1 MKEEKTQFSR
11 WKVIL
16 PMLIGLGVIAYMIS
30 KEFFGEHS
38 EENIRSLEA
47 VSITVHTVFWLFI
60 ALLLMVGRDL
70 GFMIRYRYLTQKTLS
85 WVQCIKVTLLAEFGS
100 AVTPSTV
107 GGSSMA
113 ILFLAKEG
121 VSVGRSTT
129 IVFVTL
135 LLDELFFVV
144 SVPFFLLLIPFDRLF
159 MGNSAVETG
168 VVGLFLIAYVIKLII
183 CLILI
188 VGLFFKPQAI
198 RWLILQIFRLP
209 FLKRW
214 RGAAYKA
221 GDDILISS
229 NEVKGKDWRY
239 WVPLIFA
246 TILSW
251 SSRYLVVNA
260 IFMAFFPVH
269 HNFLIYARQ
278 FVMWILMVVSPTPGG
293 SGFSEFIFEGYLSE
307 FIPIAGLVPVIIIIW
322 RLLSYYNYLFIGSIL
337 VPKWAQSAFKKD

>member
-1 MKEEKTQFSR
+1 MKEEKSQFSK
-11 WKVIL
+11 WKVVL
-16 PMLIGLGVIAYMIS
+16 PMLIGLGVICYMIT
-30 KEFFGEHS
+30 KEFFGENS
-38 EENIRSLEA
+38 EANLKSLES
-47 VSITVHTVFWLFI
+47 VSITVHTVFWLFV

-70 GFMIRYRYLTQKTLS
+70 GFMIRYRYLTEKTLS
-85 WVQCIKVTLLAEFGS
+85 WTQSLKVTLLAEFGS
-100 AVTPSTV
+100 AITPSTV

-159 MGNSAVETG
+159 MGSSAVETG
-168 VVGLFLIAYVIKLII
+168 VIGLFMIAYVIKLII
-183 CLILI
+183 CSVLIL
-188 VGLFFKPQAI
+188 GLFFKPQAI
-198 RWLILQIFRLP
+198 RWLILQIFRIP
-209 FLKRW
+209 FLQRW

-221 GDDILISS
+221 GDDILVSS
-229 NEVKGKDWRY
+229 NEVKGKGLRY
-239 WVPLIFA
+239 WLPLILA
-246 TILSW
+246 TVLSW

-260 IFMAFFPVH
+260 IFMAFFQVH
-269 HNFLIYARQ
+269 ENL
-278 FVMWILMVVSPTPGG
+278 LMVVSPTPGG

-307 FIPIAGLVPVIIIIW
+307 FIPIMGLVPVIIIIW

-337 VPKWAQSAFKKD
+337 VPRWARQAFGKK

>member
-1 MKEEKTQFSR
+1 MKEEKSQFSK
-11 WKVIL
+11 WKIVL
-16 PMLIGLGVIAYMIS
+16 PMLIGLGVIIYMIT
-30 KEFFGEHS
+30 KEFFGEQG
-38 EENIRSLEA
+38 EANIESLKS
-47 VSITVHTVFWLFI
+47 VSITGRTVFWIFI

-70 GFMIRYRYLTQKTLS
+70 GFMIRYRYLTEKTLS
-85 WVQCIKVTLLAEFGS
+85 WKQCIKVTLLAEFGT
-100 AVTPSTV
+100 AITPSTV

-168 VVGLFLIAYVIKLII
+168 VIGLFIIAYTIKLLI

-209 FLKRW
+209 FLKKW

-221 GDDILISS
+221 GDDIMISS
-229 NEVKGKDWRY
+229 NEVKGKGWRY

-269 HNFLIYARQ
+269 DHLLIYARQ

-293 SGFSEFIFEGYLSE
+293 SGFTEFIFQGYLSE
-307 FIPIAGLVPVIIIIW
+307 FIPIVGLVPVIIIIW
-322 RLLSYYNYLFIGSIL
+322 RLLSYYNYLFIGSVL
-337 VPKWAQSAFKKD
+337 VPKWAQQVFKKK